1 MALSDY
7 IQTFGQ
13 HMLGQ
18 HGERIHKIAIDAGFT
33 CPNRDGA
40 KGIGGC
46 TFCNN
51 NSFSPNSQKTQAL
64 EAQLGSGRRA
74 ISKRTRAKK
83 YLAYFQAYT
92 NTYAD
97 VAQLDALYRQAMVEH
112 DIVGLSVGTRPDCVS
127 GAVLDLLATYRDE
140 GLIVWLELGLQ
151 SAFDET
157 LRRVNR
163 GHGLKEYREAAIAA
177 RRRGI
182 QVCTHLILGMP
193 GEDEAHY
200 HASLDTVLDIGV
212 DGLKLH
218 PLHVVKHTVLANQW
232 RRGEYRPLEREEY
245 ICSACDLIERTPAHI
260 VFHRVT
266 GTASKDILL
275 APEWC
280 SQKWN
285 VLNGI
290 ELELARRGH
299 RQGCLAGV
307 PWINGH
313 DRNVASDN
321 ETCQARFPHT
331 RDTLLAQP
339 ADCGSGCETAIPA
352 PDAAQRRVMAS
363 HPNPLPVPAGGIPAA
378 SDSKATRTGETGEG
392 ANKSLRAFH
401 TNEEIRDAA

>member
-1 MALSDY
+1 MALSDH
-7 IQTFGQ
+7 INTFGQ
-13 HMLGQ
+13 YLLER
-18 HGERIHKIAIDAGFT
+18 HGERIHKIALDAGFT

-51 NSFSPNSQKTQAL
+51 SSFSPNGPEQKAL
-64 EAQLGSGRRA
+64 ETQLDSGRRA
-74 ISKRTRAKK
+74 ITKRTRAKK

-97 VAQLDALYRQAMVEH
+97 VAELDAMYREAMTQH

-127 GAVLDLLATYRDE
+127 GAVLDLLAGYREE
-140 GLIVWLELGLQ
+140 GRIVWLELGLQ

-163 GHGLKEYREAAIAA
+163 GHGLKEYRDVAVEA
-177 RRRGI
+177 RRRDI
-182 QVCTHLILGMP
+182 PLCTHLILGLP
-193 GEDEAHY
+193 GEDESHY

-232 RRGEYRPLEREEY
+232 RRGEYRPLGREEY
-245 ICSACDLIERTPAHI
+245 IRHACDLIERTPEHI

-290 ELELARRGH
+290 ELELKRRGH
-299 RQGCLAGV
+299 RQGCLAGMSRIEAT
-307 PWINGH
+307 PGK
-313 DRNVASDN
+313 
-321 ETCQARFPHT
+321 T
-331 RDTLLAQP
+331 LAQAHCGVAPNAPNLLPTEAGAKFLERRPESP
-339 ADCGSGCETAIPA
+339 ASAYPTIPVI
-352 PDAAQRRVMAS
+352 RAS
-363 HPNPLPVPAGGIPAA
+363 CAA
-378 SDSKATRTGETGEG
+378 SASPALAEATKEKIL
-392 ANKSLRAFH
+392 N
-401 TNEEIRDAA
+401 AA

>member
-7 IQTFGQ
+7 ILTFGQ
-13 HMLGQ
+13 HLLEQ
-18 HGERIHKIAIDAGFT
+18 HGERIHKIALDAGFT

-51 NSFSPNSQKTQAL
+51 SSFSPNGPEQKAL
-64 EAQLGSGRRA
+64 ETQLDSGRRA
-74 ISKRTRAKK
+74 ITKRTRAKK

-97 VAQLDALYRQAMVEH
+97 VAELDAMYREAMTQR

-127 GAVLDLLATYRDE
+127 GEVLDLLDGYRRE
-140 GLIVWLELGLQ
+140 GRIVWLELGLQ

-163 GHGLKEYREAAIAA
+163 GHGLAEYREVAVEA

-182 QVCTHLILGMP
+182 PLCTHLILGLP
-193 GEDEAHY
+193 GEDESHY

-232 RRGEYRPLEREEY
+232 RRGEYQPLTREEY
-245 ICSACDLIERTPAHI
+245 IRHACDLIERTPAHI
-260 VFHRVT
+260 VYHRVT

-285 VLNGI
+285 LLNGI

-299 RQGCLAGV
+299 RQGCLAGTPRV
-307 PWINGH
+307 DKG
-313 DRNVASDN
+313 VAGK
-321 ETCQARFPHT
+321 T
-331 RDTLLAQP
+331 P
-339 ADCGSGCETAIPA
+339 AAAPQRPA
-352 PDAAQRRVMAS
+352 PAAPTVPAYPMIPVIRAS
-363 HPNPLPVPAGGIPAA
+363 CSASAAPVPAETLKEKLLNAA
-378 SDSKATRTGETGEG
+378 
-392 ANKSLRAFH
+392 
-401 TNEEIRDAA
+401 